1 MNQARLLETKSLNLA
16 PVGLLPQTRRALSRK
31 SGSLGVSGRV
41 DFFARRVSNQPTKW
55 STSKSG
61 RRSIA
66 CSISTRVLIMIFNCK
81 KKAGAN
87 QVFCESQF
95 GEKGEKERAGI
106 TAMRGSFSPKMK
118 KNPADPSFPTRAPL
132 PWALYKNT
140 TICEAL
146 NTKNVT
152 KRSCCPLKLPSNR
165 PLTADYLVEQR
176 LEY

>member
-66 CSISTRVLIMIFNCK
+66 CSISTSVLIIFFNCK

-95 GEKGEKERAGI
+95 GEKGEK
-106 TAMRGSFSPKMK
+106 
-118 KNPADPSFPTRAPL
+118 
-132 PWALYKNT
+132 
-140 TICEAL
+140 
-146 NTKNVT
+146 
-152 KRSCCPLKLPSNR
+152 
-165 PLTADYLVEQR
+165 
-176 LEY
+176 